1 MLDPDP
7 GLPEEPSYFIARL
20 RSLHLAVRDRLIADM
35 QTSSVEQWSAVADV
49 RGGDVMYELDAEV
62 EQIIVDYCE
71 RWAREMPFVV
81 VAEGFA
87 DEGVRVFP
95 DGAAEADA
103 RFRLIVDPIDGTR
116 GIMYDKRS
124 AWVLSGVAPNRGP
137 GTSLRDLRVAV
148 QTEIPT
154 TRQYLADMLWAAVGE
169 GARGETHNVL
179 TGEARPFTPRP
190 SGASSIE
197 HGFATISK
205 FFPGG
210 KVVIAQIEE
219 RLMDAL
225 VPPGD
230 DGTPRVFDDEYISSG
245 GQLYELAVGHDRF
258 TADLRPLA
266 LLASAVPRRV
276 GRLCAHPY
284 DLCTELIAREAGALI
299 TDRRGRRLDEPLSIH
314 PNLSWIGYANEA
326 FRAQVEPKLLELL
339 AELEASL

>member
-1 MLDPDP
+1 MPRSP
-7 GLPEEPSYFIARL
+7 AELPRDAAYFTERL
-20 RSLHLAVRDRLIADM
+20 RSLHVAIRDRLVADM
-35 QTSSVEQWSAVADV
+35 QLSSIEHWSAVSDV

-62 EQIIVDYCE
+62 EQIIVDRCE
-71 RWAREMPFVV
+71 QWGRELPFLV

-87 DEGVRVFP
+87 DDGRRMFP
-95 DGAAEADA
+95 AGAREEDA
-103 RFRLIVDPIDGTR
+103 LFRLIVDPIDGTR

-124 AWVLSGVAPNRGP
+124 AWILSGVAPNHGP
-137 GTSLRDLRVAV
+137 ETSLRDVCIAV

-154 TRQYLADMLWAAVGE
+154 TRQYLADMLWAAAGE
-169 GARGETHNVL
+169 GAHAETHNVL
-179 TGEARPFTPRP
+179 TGEVRPFTPRP
-190 SGASSIE
+190 SRASTIE

-245 GQLYELAVGHDRF
+245 GQLYELAIGHDRF

-266 LLASAVPRRV
+266 LLASTVPRRV

-284 DLCTELIAREAGALI
+284 DLCTELIAREAGAI
-299 TDRRGRRLDEPLSIH
+299 VTNRYGRPLDEALDIE
-314 PNLSWIGYANEA
+314 PNLCWIGYANESI
-326 FRAQVEPKLLELL
+326 RAQVEPRLL
-339 AELEASL
+339 ALLDDLEASL